1 MIRVFPSRMPGEAL
15 ETHQHGRV
23 TVDSW
28 LRSKVRGY
36 TGEGEQ
42 PIEVDV
48 DGDAVPPGAWAATW
62 IDAETDVRIYPV
74 PHYEGIGAVV
84 YWVVVAVVAAYAIYM
99 ASNLPSGS
107 RFGQGDSLSLD
118 TARANSARLGSPIRE
133 VMGRCRVWA
142 DYLVQPVSRFVGG
155 NTYRTHMFVCVGKGR
170 HIIPVGSARLGN
182 TPISSFGSDVE
193 MTIYPPGTDVGG
205 DVRSENWVNSTEV
218 GATAS
223 GTAGLDLSD
232 TADVATG
239 INADSVTVSG
249 NVITLNNATVT
260 DADGKERPAT
270 SVPAS
275 WTVGAVLT
283 LKVAATF
290 TATTSGLY
298 SIIAGSAVDELAPYV
313 GMPVLLTYNSADY
326 ALFVASYVP
335 GSPAVPGEGGSPAR
349 VTGSAAATSFD
360 FSGAPVTFGITWR
373 GTTYSIA
380 LVADYIT
387 IGVLLTAI
395 NDQLVDSGLV
405 ATHSGGVVT
414 IAEASSPYV
423 GGSITY
429 SGLPAAVFGSS
440 PTATPG
446 EATTGGTPA
455 TFPRVTLAYDSAT
468 GTAFGGLPPGTVSLA
483 MSRGQSEYR
492 IASVSG
498 LTLTV
503 QRLTEGGVIDTGWPG
518 WTTRTVTDYRA
529 TGFQEGEEWLGP
541 FLVCPSGETTDAFE
555 YDFNFPGG
563 LIWYTDKGNK
573 RTFTVTVRVA
583 WRVFGSGDAWSVRTH
598 VYTATSEDA
607 LGFTER
613 IELVTPGQI
622 EVRVRRV
629 TERGGNSARDACFWQ
644 GLRARL
650 SQRPTRYDDLTTI
663 GLTVTTGTKLA
674 AQTDRRFNVEATR
687 LYDEGAARSI
697 SGAMIHVMRSLG
709 LPSDQIDLDTLQHLE
724 EAYWTP
730 RGEFFDLSA
739 EKSGTSALDML
750 QLAAQAG
757 MGYFLLIDSMCSAGR
772 EGVKAWRGGIS
783 PQRQL
788 EPLTTSFIAPGP
800 DDYDGV
806 DVTYIDEVTWAAET
820 VQCRLPGVTEPWKVE
835 TFELQGVGTRDRAY
849 RIGMRR
855 LMKHQGQRLTYK
867 TKTEMMGLVYQY
879 GDRVKLFDDI
889 PGSSTI
895 SAMIESARLEG
906 TQLLIEVGEY
916 LDWSLPAPRCLV
928 RFQDGTLSNVIVP
941 TRVDDH
947 RLTIAASALP
957 GEHAFNTWIMDDPT
971 IDPPELI
978 FCDSTRAGYDAVL
991 ADLTP
996 GEDGSVELTALQYDP
1011 AFYQYDD
1018 ATAP

>member
-1 MIRVFPSRMPGEAL
+1 MPGDAL
-15 ETHQHGRV
+15 ETHLHGRM
-23 TVDSW
+23 TVDGW
-28 LRSKVRGY
+28 LRANVRGY

-42 PIEVDV
+42 PIELEV
-48 DGDAVPPGAWAATW
+48 DGAPVAPEAWAATW
-62 IDAETDVRIYPV
+62 IDDGSDVRIYPV
-74 PHYEGIGAVV
+74 PHYEGIAAVI

-99 ASNLPSGS
+99 ANNLPGS
-107 RFGQGDSLSLD
+107 RNGQGDSLSLD
-118 TARANSARLGSPIRE
+118 TARANTARLGSPVRE
-133 VMGRCRVWA
+133 VLGRCRVWA
-142 DYLVQPVSRFVGG
+142 DYLVQPVSRFVGEKS
-155 NTYRTHMFVCVGKGR
+155 YRTHMFVCVGKGR

-182 TPISSFGSDVE
+182 TPISSFGSDVQ
-193 MTIYPPGTDVGG
+193 MTIYPPGADVSG

-232 TADVATG
+232 TADVSTG

-260 DADGKERPAT
+260 DANGNERPT
-270 SVPAS
+270 SSVPSS
-275 WTVGAVLT
+275 WVVGAVLT
-283 LKVAATF
+283 LKVAASF

-298 SIIAGSAVDELAPYV
+298 SIIAGSAVAELAPYV
-313 GMPVLLTYNSADY
+313 GMPVLLTYNGADY

-335 GSPAVPGEGGSPAR
+335 GSPAVPGVGGSAAR
-349 VTGSAAATSFD
+349 VTGSAAASNFD
-360 FSGAPVTFGITWR
+360 FSGSPVTFGISWR
-373 GTTYSIA
+373 GTTYSVA
-380 LVADYIT
+380 LVANYIT
-387 IGVLLTAI
+387 LGVLLTAI

-405 ATHSGGVVT
+405 ATQSGGVVT
-414 IAEASSPYV
+414 VAEAASPFA

-429 SGLPAAVFGSS
+429 SGLPASVFGSS
-440 PTATPG
+440 PTSTAGVATS
-446 EATTGGTPA
+446 GGTPA
-455 TFPRVTLAYDSAT
+455 TQPRVTLAYDGPA
-468 GTAFGGLPPGTVSLA
+468 GTAFGGLPPGVVSLA
-483 MSRGQSEYR
+483 MSRGQSDYR
-492 IASVSG
+492 IAAVSG
-498 LTLTV
+498 LTLAV
-503 QRLTEGGVIDTGWPG
+503 ERLTEAGVVDTSWPG
-518 WTTRTVTDYRA
+518 WTNRTATDYSA

-541 FLVCPSGETTDAFE
+541 FLVCPNGETTDAFE

-563 LIWYTDKGNK
+563 LIWYTSKGNK
-573 RTFTVTVRVA
+573 RTFTVSIRVGY
-583 WRVFGSGDAWSVRTH
+583 RVYGSGAPWTVRTH
-598 VYTATSEDA
+598 TYTGYSEDA
-607 LGFTER
+607 VGFTER
-613 IELVTPGQI
+613 ITLGVPGQV

-629 TERGGNSARDACFWQ
+629 TERGGNSARDACYWQ

-687 LYDEGAARSI
+687 LYDQGTARSI

-709 LPSDQIDLDTLQHLE
+709 LPADQIDTDTLQHLE
-724 EAYWTP
+724 DTYWTP
-730 RGEFFDLSA
+730 RGEFFDFSA

-750 QLAAQAG
+750 QMAAQAG

-772 EGVKAWRGGIS
+772 EGVKGWRGGIS

-788 EPLTTSFIAPGP
+788 EPLSTSFISPGP

-820 VQCRLPGVTEPWKVE
+820 VECRLPGVTEPWKVE
-835 TFELQGVGTRDRAY
+835 SYELQGVGTRDRAY

-889 PGSSTI
+889 PGSSTT
-895 SAMIESARLEG
+895 STMIESATLDG
-906 TQLLIEVGEY
+906 TRLLIEVGEY

-978 FCDSTRAGYDAVL
+978 FCDSSRAGYDAVL

>member
-15 ETHQHGRV
+15 ETHQHGRM
-23 TVDSW
+23 TVDNW
-28 LRSKVRGY
+28 LRANVRGY

-42 PIEVDV
+42 PIELEV
-48 DGDAVPPGAWAATW
+48 DGAPIAPEAWAATW
-62 IDAETDVRIYPV
+62 IDDGSDVRIYPV
-74 PHYEGIGAVV
+74 PHYEGIAAVI

-99 ASNLPSGS
+99 ANNLPGS
-107 RFGQGDSLSLD
+107 RNGQGDSLSLD
-118 TARANSARLGSPIRE
+118 TARANTARLGSPVRE
-133 VMGRCRVWA
+133 VLGRCRVWA
-142 DYLVQPVSRFVGG
+142 DYLVQPVSRFVGEKS
-155 NTYRTHMFVCVGKGR
+155 YRTHMFVCVGKGR

-182 TPISSFGSDVE
+182 TPISSFGSDVQ
-193 MTIYPPGTDVGG
+193 MTIYPPGADVSG

-232 TADVATG
+232 TADVSTG

-249 NVITLNNATVT
+249 NIIALNNATVT
-260 DADGKERPAT
+260 DANGNERPT
-270 SVPAS
+270 NSVPSS
-275 WTVGAVLT
+275 WVVGAVLT
-283 LKVAATF
+283 LKVAASF

-298 SIIAGSAVDELAPYV
+298 SIIAGSAVAELAPYV
-313 GMPVLLTYNSADY
+313 GMPVLLTYNGADY

-335 GSPAVPGEGGSPAR
+335 GSPAVPGVGGSAAR
-349 VTGSAAATSFD
+349 VTGSDAASNFD
-360 FSGAPVTFGITWR
+360 FSGSPVTFGISWR
-373 GTTYSIA
+373 GTTYSVA
-380 LVADYIT
+380 LVANYIT
-387 IGVLLTAI
+387 LGVLLTAI

-405 ATHSGGVVT
+405 ATQSGGVVT
-414 IAEASSPYV
+414 IAEAASPFA

-429 SGLPAAVFGSS
+429 SGLPASVFGGS
-440 PTATPG
+440 PTSTAG
-446 EATTGGTPA
+446 VATTGGTPA
-455 TFPRVTLAYDSAT
+455 TQPRVTLAYDGPT
-468 GTAFGGLPPGTVSLA
+468 GTAFGGLPPGVVSLA
-483 MSRGQSEYR
+483 MSRGQSDYR
-492 IASVSG
+492 IAAVAG
-498 LTLTV
+498 LTLAV
-503 QRLTEGGVIDTGWPG
+503 ERLTEAGVVDTSWPG
-518 WTTRTVTDYRA
+518 WTNRTATDYSA

-541 FLVCPSGETTDAFE
+541 FLVCPNGETTDAFE

-563 LIWYTDKGNK
+563 LIWYTSKGNK
-573 RTFTVTVRVA
+573 RTFTVSIRVGY
-583 WRVFGSGDAWSVRTH
+583 RVYGSGAPWTVRTH
-598 VYTATSEDA
+598 TYTGYSEDA
-607 LGFTER
+607 VGFTER
-613 IELVTPGQI
+613 ITLGAPGQV

-629 TERGGNSARDACFWQ
+629 TERGGNSARDACYWQ

-687 LYDEGAARSI
+687 LYDQGTARSI

-709 LPSDQIDLDTLQHLE
+709 LPADQIDTDTLQHLE
-724 EAYWTP
+724 NTYWTP
-730 RGEFFDLSA
+730 RGEFFDFSA
-739 EKSGTSALDML
+739 EKTGTSALDML
-750 QLAAQAG
+750 QMAAQAG

-772 EGVKAWRGGIS
+772 EGVKGWRGGIS

-788 EPLTTSFIAPGP
+788 EPLSTSFISPGP

-820 VQCRLPGVTEPWKVE
+820 VECRLPGVTEPWKVE
-835 TFELQGVGTRDRAY
+835 SYELQGVGTRDRAY

-889 PGSSTI
+889 PGSSTT
-895 SAMIESARLEG
+895 STMIESARLDG
-906 TQLLIEVGEY
+906 TRLLIEVGEY

-978 FCDSTRAGYDAVL
+978 FCDSSREGYDAVL
-991 ADLTP
+991 AELTP

-1018 ATAP
+1018 AIAP

>member
-1 MIRVFPSRMPGEAL
+1 MPGEAL
-15 ETHQHGRV
+15 ETHHHGRT
-23 TVDSW
+23 TVDGW
-28 LRSKVRGY
+28 LRSNVTGY

-42 PIEVDV
+42 PIELDV
-48 DGDAVPPGAWAATW
+48 DGLAVPVEAWAETW
-62 IDAETDVRIYPV
+62 IDATADVRIYPV
-74 PHYEGIGAVV
+74 PHYEGVAAVV
-84 YWVVVAVVAAYAIYM
+84 YWVVVAVFAAYAIYTM
-99 ASNLPSGS
+99 NNLPGS
-107 RFGQGDSLSLD
+107 RNTQAETISLD
-118 TARANSARLGSPIRE
+118 TARANTARLGSPVRE
-133 VMGRCRVWA
+133 VLGRCRVWA

-155 NTYRTHMFVCVGKGR
+155 KTYRTQMFVCVGKGR
-170 HIIPVGSARLGN
+170 HIIPLGSARLGN
-182 TPISSFGSDVE
+182 TPLSSFGSDVDI
-193 MTIYPPGTDVGG
+193 TIYPPGADVGG
-205 DVRSENWVNSTEV
+205 DARSENWVNSTEV

-249 NVITLNNATVT
+249 NVFTLNNATIT
-260 DADGKERPAT
+260 GADGKERPAT
-270 SVPAS
+270 SLPLS

-298 SIIAGSAVDELAPYV
+298 SIIAGSAVSELAPYV
-313 GMPVLLTYNSADY
+313 GMPVLLTYNGADY
-326 ALFVASYVP
+326 ALFVASYTA
-335 GSPAVPGEGGSPAR
+335 GEPAVPGVGGSPAR
-349 VTGSAAATSFD
+349 LVGSAAATNFD
-360 FSGAPVTFGITWR
+360 FSGTPATFGISWR
-373 GTTYSIA
+373 GTTYSVA
-380 LVADYIT
+380 LVANYIT
-387 IGVLLTAI
+387 LGVLLTAI

-405 ATHSGGVVT
+405 ATQSGGVVT
-414 IAEASSPYV
+414 IAEAESPYA
-423 GGSITY
+423 GGDITY
-429 SGLPAAVFGSS
+429 SGLPASVFGSS
-440 PTATPG
+440 PTTTTG
-446 EATTGGTPA
+446 VATTGGTPA
-455 TFPRVTLAYDSAT
+455 TQPRVTLAYDGPS
-468 GTAFGGLPPGTVSLA
+468 GTAFGGLPPGSISLA

-492 IASVSG
+492 IASKSG
-498 LTLTV
+498 FTLTV
-503 QRLTEGGVIDTGWPG
+503 QRLTEAGVVDTSWPG
-518 WTTRTVTDYRA
+518 WTSRTATDYRA

-583 WRVFGSGDAWSVRTH
+583 YRVFGSGDAWSVRTH
-598 VYTATSEDA
+598 TYTATSEDA

-613 IELVTPGQI
+613 ITLPTPGQI

-650 SQRPTRYDDLTTI
+650 PQRPTRYDDLTTI

-687 LYDEGAARSI
+687 LYDDGAARSI
-697 SGAMIHVMRSLG
+697 SGAMVHVMRSLG
-709 LPSDQIDLDTLQHLE
+709 LPFDQIDTETLQHLE
-724 EAYWTP
+724 DTYWTP
-730 RGEFFDLSA
+730 RGEFFDFSA
-739 EKSGTSALDML
+739 EKSGTSALDLL
-750 QLAAQAG
+750 QMAAQAG

-772 EGVKAWRGGIS
+772 EGIKAWRGGIS

-788 EPLTTSFIAPGP
+788 EPLSTSFISPGP

-820 VQCRLPGVTEPWKVE
+820 VECRLPGVTEPWKVE
-835 TFELQGVGTRDRAY
+835 TYELQGVGTRDRAY

-889 PGSSTI
+889 PGSSTT
-895 SAMIESARLEG
+895 STMIESARLDG

-916 LDWSLPAPRCLV
+916 LDWSLSAPRCLV

-941 TRVDDH
+941 TKVDDH

-957 GEHAFNTWIMDDPT
+957 GEHAFNTWIMADPT

-1018 ATAP
+1018 ANAP

>member
-15 ETHQHGRV
+15 ETHQHGRM

-28 LRSKVRGY
+28 LRSNVRGY

-42 PIEVDV
+42 PIELEV
-48 DGDAVPPGAWAATW
+48 DGSPVAPGAWATTW
-62 IDAETDVRIYPV
+62 IDHGSDVRIYPV
-74 PHYEGIGAVV
+74 PHYEGIAAVI

-99 ASNLPSGS
+99 ANNLPGS
-107 RFGQGDSLSLD
+107 RNGQGDSLSLD
-118 TARANSARLGSPIRE
+118 TARANTARLGSPVRE
-133 VMGRCRVWA
+133 VLGRCRVWA
-142 DYLVQPVSRFVGG
+142 DYLVQPVSRFVGEKS
-155 NTYRTHMFVCVGKGR
+155 YRTHMFVCVGKGR

-182 TPISSFGSDVE
+182 TPISSFGSDVQ
-193 MTIYPPGTDVGG
+193 MTIYPPGADVSG

-232 TADVATG
+232 TADVSTG

-260 DADGKERPAT
+260 DANGNERPT
-270 SVPAS
+270 SSVPSS
-275 WTVGAVLT
+275 WVVGAVLT
-283 LKVAATF
+283 LKVAASF
-290 TATTSGLY
+290 NATTSGLY
-298 SIIAGSAVDELAPYV
+298 SIIAGSAVAELAPYV
-313 GMPVLLTYNSADY
+313 GMPVLLTYNEADY

-335 GSPAVPGEGGSPAR
+335 GSPAVPGVGGSAAR
-349 VTGSAAATSFD
+349 VTGSAAASNFD
-360 FSGAPVTFGITWR
+360 FSGSPVTFGISWR
-373 GTTYSIA
+373 GTTYSVA
-380 LVADYIT
+380 LVANYIT
-387 IGVLLTAI
+387 LGVLLTAI

-405 ATHSGGVVT
+405 ATQSGGVVT
-414 IAEASSPYV
+414 IAEAASPFA

-429 SGLPAAVFGSS
+429 SGLPASVFGSS
-440 PTATPG
+440 PTSTAG
-446 EATTGGTPA
+446 VATTGGTPA
-455 TFPRVTLAYDSAT
+455 TQPRVTLAYDGPT
-468 GTAFGGLPPGTVSLA
+468 GTAFGGLPPGVVSLA
-483 MSRGQSEYR
+483 MSRGQSDYR
-492 IASVSG
+492 IVAVSG
-498 LTLTV
+498 LTLAV
-503 QRLTEGGVIDTGWPG
+503 ERLTEAGVVDTSWPG
-518 WTTRTVTDYRA
+518 WTNRTATDYSA

-541 FLVCPSGETTDAFE
+541 FLVCPNGETTDAFE
-555 YDFNFPGG
+555 YDFNFPSG
-563 LIWYTDKGNK
+563 LIWYTSKGNK
-573 RTFTVTVRVA
+573 RTFTVSIRVGY
-583 WRVFGSGDAWSVRTH
+583 RVYGSGAPWTVRTH
-598 VYTATSEDA
+598 TYTGYSEDA
-607 LGFTER
+607 VGFTER
-613 IELVTPGQI
+613 ITLGTPGQV

-629 TERGGNSARDACFWQ
+629 TERGGNSARDACYWQ

-687 LYDEGAARSI
+687 LYDQGTARSI

-709 LPSDQIDLDTLQHLE
+709 LPADQIDTDTLQHLE
-724 EAYWTP
+724 DTYWTP
-730 RGEFFDLSA
+730 RGEFFDFSA

-750 QLAAQAG
+750 QMAAQAG

-772 EGVKAWRGGIS
+772 EGVKGWRGGIS

-788 EPLTTSFIAPGP
+788 EPLSTWFISPGP

-806 DVTYIDEVTWAAET
+806 DVTYIDEVSWAAET
-820 VQCRLPGVTEPWKVE
+820 VECRLPGVTEPWKVE
-835 TFELQGVGTRDRAY
+835 SYELQGVGTRDRAY

-889 PGSSTI
+889 PGSSTT
-895 SAMIESARLEG
+895 STMIESARLDG
-906 TQLLIEVGEY
+906 TRLLIEVGEY

-928 RFQDGTLSNVIVP
+928 RFQDGTLSGVMVP

-1018 ATAP
+1018 ANAP

>member
-1 MIRVFPSRMPGEAL
+1 MIRVFPSRMPGDAL
-15 ETHQHGRV
+15 ETHLHGRM
-23 TVDSW
+23 TVDGW
-28 LRSKVRGY
+28 LRANVRGY

-42 PIEVDV
+42 PIELEV
-48 DGDAVPPGAWAATW
+48 DGAPVAPEAWAATW
-62 IDAETDVRIYPV
+62 IDDGSDVRIYPV
-74 PHYEGIGAVV
+74 PHYEGIAAVI

-99 ASNLPSGS
+99 ANNLPGS
-107 RFGQGDSLSLD
+107 RNGQGDSLSLD
-118 TARANSARLGSPIRE
+118 TARANTARLGSPVRE
-133 VMGRCRVWA
+133 VLGRCRVWA
-142 DYLVQPVSRFVGG
+142 DYLVQPVSRFVGEKS
-155 NTYRTHMFVCVGKGR
+155 YRTHMFVCVGKGR

-182 TPISSFGSDVE
+182 TPISSFGSDVQ
-193 MTIYPPGTDVGG
+193 MTIYPPGADVSG

-232 TADVATG
+232 TADVSTG

-260 DADGKERPAT
+260 DANGNERPT
-270 SVPAS
+270 SSVPSS
-275 WTVGAVLT
+275 WVVGAVLT
-283 LKVAATF
+283 LKVAASF

-298 SIIAGSAVDELAPYV
+298 SIIAGSAVAELAPYV
-313 GMPVLLTYNSADY
+313 GMPVLLTYNGADY

-335 GSPAVPGEGGSPAR
+335 GSPAVPGVGGSAAR
-349 VTGSAAATSFD
+349 VTGSAAASNFD
-360 FSGAPVTFGITWR
+360 FSGSPVTFGISWR
-373 GTTYSIA
+373 GTTYSVA
-380 LVADYIT
+380 LVANYIT
-387 IGVLLTAI
+387 LGVLLTAI

-405 ATHSGGVVT
+405 ATQSGGVVT
-414 IAEASSPYV
+414 VAEAASPFA

-429 SGLPAAVFGSS
+429 SGLPASVFGSS
-440 PTATPG
+440 PTSTAGVATS
-446 EATTGGTPA
+446 GGTPA
-455 TFPRVTLAYDSAT
+455 TQPRVTLAYDGPA
-468 GTAFGGLPPGTVSLA
+468 GTAFGGLPPGVVSLA
-483 MSRGQSEYR
+483 MSRGQSDYR
-492 IASVSG
+492 IAAVSG
-498 LTLTV
+498 LTLAV
-503 QRLTEGGVIDTGWPG
+503 ERLTEAGVVDTSWPG
-518 WTTRTVTDYRA
+518 WTNRTATDYSA

-541 FLVCPSGETTDAFE
+541 FLVCPNGETTDAFE

-563 LIWYTDKGNK
+563 LIWYTSKGNK
-573 RTFTVTVRVA
+573 RTFTVSIRVGY
-583 WRVFGSGDAWSVRTH
+583 RVYGSGAPWTVRTH
-598 VYTATSEDA
+598 TYTGYSEDA
-607 LGFTER
+607 VGFTER
-613 IELVTPGQI
+613 ITLGVPGQV

-629 TERGGNSARDACFWQ
+629 TERGGNSARDACYWQ

-687 LYDEGAARSI
+687 LYDQGTARSI

-709 LPSDQIDLDTLQHLE
+709 LPADQIDTDTLQHLE
-724 EAYWTP
+724 DTYWTP
-730 RGEFFDLSA
+730 RGEFFDFSA

-750 QLAAQAG
+750 QMAAQAG

-772 EGVKAWRGGIS
+772 EGVKGWRGGIS

-788 EPLTTSFIAPGP
+788 EPLSTSFISPGP

-820 VQCRLPGVTEPWKVE
+820 VECRLPGVTEPWKVE
-835 TFELQGVGTRDRAY
+835 SYELQGVGTRDRAY

-889 PGSSTI
+889 PGSSTT
-895 SAMIESARLEG
+895 STMIESATLDG
-906 TQLLIEVGEY
+906 TRLLIEVGEY

-978 FCDSTRAGYDAVL
+978 FCDSSRAGYDAVL

>member
-15 ETHQHGRV
+15 ETHQHGRM

-28 LRSKVRGY
+28 LRANVRGY

-42 PIEVDV
+42 PIELEV
-48 DGDAVPPGAWAATW
+48 DGAPVAPGAWPTTW
-62 IDAETDVRIYPV
+62 IDDGSDVRIYPV
-74 PHYEGIGAVV
+74 PHYEGIAAVI

-99 ASNLPSGS
+99 ANNLPGS
-107 RFGQGDSLSLD
+107 RNGQGDSLSLD
-118 TARANSARLGSPIRE
+118 TARANTARLGSPVRE
-133 VMGRCRVWA
+133 VLGRCRVWA
-142 DYLVQPVSRFVGG
+142 DYLVQPVSRFVGEKS
-155 NTYRTHMFVCVGKGR
+155 YRTHMFVCVGKGR

-182 TPISSFGSDVE
+182 TPISSFGSDVQ
-193 MTIYPPGTDVGG
+193 MTIYPPGADVSG

-232 TADVATG
+232 TADVSTG

-260 DADGKERPAT
+260 DANGNERPT
-270 SVPAS
+270 SSVPSS
-275 WTVGAVLT
+275 WVVGAVLT
-283 LKVAATF
+283 LKVAASF
-290 TATTSGLY
+290 NATTSGLY
-298 SIIAGSAVDELAPYV
+298 SIIAGSAVAELAPYV
-313 GMPVLLTYNSADY
+313 GMPVLLTYNGADY

-335 GSPAVPGEGGSPAR
+335 GSPAVPGVGGSAAR
-349 VTGSAAATSFD
+349 VTGSAAASNFD
-360 FSGAPVTFGITWR
+360 FSGSPVTFGISWR
-373 GTTYSIA
+373 GTTYSVA
-380 LVADYIT
+380 LVANYIT
-387 IGVLLTAI
+387 LGVLLTAI

-405 ATHSGGVVT
+405 ATQSGGVVT
-414 IAEASSPYV
+414 IAEAASPFA

-429 SGLPAAVFGSS
+429 SGLPASVFGSS
-440 PTATPG
+440 PTSTAG
-446 EATTGGTPA
+446 VATTGGTPA
-455 TFPRVTLAYDSAT
+455 TQPRITLAYDGPT
-468 GTAFGGLPPGTVSLA
+468 GTAFGGLPPGAVSLA
-483 MSRGQSEYR
+483 MSRGQSDYR
-492 IASVSG
+492 IAAVSG
-498 LTLTV
+498 LTLAV
-503 QRLTEGGVIDTGWPG
+503 ERLTEAGVVDTSWPG
-518 WTTRTVTDYRA
+518 WTNRTATDYSA

-541 FLVCPSGETTDAFE
+541 FLVCPNGETTDAFE
-555 YDFNFPGG
+555 YDFNFPSG
-563 LIWYTDKGNK
+563 LIWYTSKGNK
-573 RTFTVTVRVA
+573 RTFTVSIRVGY
-583 WRVFGSGDAWSVRTH
+583 RVYGSGAPWTVRTH
-598 VYTATSEDA
+598 TYTGYSEDA
-607 LGFTER
+607 VGFTER
-613 IELVTPGQI
+613 ITLGAPGQV

-629 TERGGNSARDACFWQ
+629 TERGGNSARDACYWQ

-687 LYDEGAARSI
+687 LYDQGTARSI

-709 LPSDQIDLDTLQHLE
+709 LPADQIDTDTLQHLE
-724 EAYWTP
+724 DTYWTP
-730 RGEFFDLSA
+730 RGEFFDFSA

-750 QLAAQAG
+750 QMAAQAG

-772 EGVKAWRGGIS
+772 EGVKGWRGGIS

-788 EPLTTSFIAPGP
+788 EPLSTSFISPGP

-806 DVTYIDEVTWAAET
+806 DVTYVDEVTWAAET
-820 VQCRLPGVTEPWKVE
+820 VECRLPGVTEPWKVE
-835 TFELQGVGTRDRAY
+835 TYELQGVGTRDRAY

-889 PGSSTI
+889 PGSSTT
-895 SAMIESARLEG
+895 STMIESARLDG
-906 TQLLIEVGEY
+906 TRLLIEVGEY

-928 RFQDGTLSNVIVP
+928 RFQDGTLSGVMVP

-991 ADLTP
+991 AELTP

-1018 ATAP
+1018 ANAP

>member
-15 ETHQHGRV
+15 ETHQHGRT
-23 TVDSW
+23 TVDGW
-28 LRSKVRGY
+28 LQANVRGY
-36 TGEGEQ
+36 TGGGEQ
-42 PIEVDV
+42 PIELEV
-48 DGDAVPPGAWAATW
+48 DGVQVAPGAWPNTW
-62 IDAETDVRIYPV
+62 LDSSSDVRIYPV
-74 PHYEGIGAVV
+74 PHFEGVAAVI
-84 YWVVVAVVAAYAIYM
+84 YWVAVAVFAAYAIYM
-99 ASNLPSGS
+99 ANNLPGS
-107 RFGQGDSLSLD
+107 RNGQGDSLSLD
-118 TARANSARLGSPIRE
+118 TARANTARLGSPVRE
-133 VMGRCRVWA
+133 VLGRCRVWA
-142 DYLVQPVSRFVGG
+142 DYLVQPVSRFVGEKS
-155 NTYRTHMFVCVGKGR
+155 YRTHMFVCVGKGR

-182 TPISSFGSDVE
+182 TPISSFGSDVQ
-193 MTIYPPGTDVGG
+193 MTIYPPGADVSG

-232 TADVATG
+232 TADVSTG

-260 DADGKERPAT
+260 DANGNERPT
-270 SVPAS
+270 SSVPGS
-275 WTVGAVLT
+275 WVVGAVLT
-283 LKVAATF
+283 LKVAASF

-298 SIIAGSAVDELAPYV
+298 SIIAGSAVAELAPYV
-313 GMPVLLTYNSADY
+313 GMPVLLTYNGADY

-335 GSPAVPGEGGSPAR
+335 GSPAVPGVGGSAAR
-349 VTGSAAATSFD
+349 VTGSAAASNFD
-360 FSGAPVTFGITWR
+360 FSGSPVTFGISWR
-373 GTTYSIA
+373 GTTYSVA
-380 LVADYIT
+380 LVANYIT
-387 IGVLLTAI
+387 LGVLLTAI

-405 ATHSGGVVT
+405 ATQSGGVVT
-414 IAEASSPYV
+414 IAEAASPFA

-429 SGLPAAVFGSS
+429 SGLPASVFGSS
-440 PTATPG
+440 PTSTAG
-446 EATTGGTPA
+446 VATTGGTPA
-455 TFPRVTLAYDSAT
+455 TQPRVTLAYDGPT
-468 GTAFGGLPPGTVSLA
+468 GTAFGGLPPGVVSLA
-483 MSRGQSEYR
+483 MSRGQSDYR
-492 IASVSG
+492 IVAVSG
-498 LTLTV
+498 LTLAV
-503 QRLTEGGVIDTGWPG
+503 ERLTEAGVVDTSWPG
-518 WTTRTVTDYRA
+518 WTNRTATDYSA

-541 FLVCPSGETTDAFE
+541 FLVCPNGETTDAFE
-555 YDFNFPGG
+555 YDFNFPSG
-563 LIWYTDKGNK
+563 LIWYTSKGNK
-573 RTFTVTVRVA
+573 RTFTVSIRVGY
-583 WRVFGSGDAWSVRTH
+583 RVYGSGAPWTVRTH
-598 VYTATSEDA
+598 TYTGYSEDA
-607 LGFTER
+607 VGFTER
-613 IELVTPGQI
+613 ITLGAPGQV

-629 TERGGNSARDACFWQ
+629 TERGGNSARDACYWQ

-687 LYDEGAARSI
+687 LYDQGTARSI

-709 LPSDQIDLDTLQHLE
+709 LPADQIDTDTLQHLE
-724 EAYWTP
+724 DTYWTP
-730 RGEFFDLSA
+730 RGEFFDFSA
-739 EKSGTSALDML
+739 EKTGTSALDML
-750 QLAAQAG
+750 QMAAQAG

-788 EPLTTSFIAPGP
+788 EPLTTAFIAPGP

-806 DVTYIDEVTWAAET
+806 DVTYIDEVTWATET
-820 VQCRLPGVTEPWKVE
+820 VECRLPGVPEPRKVE
-835 TFELQGVGTRDRAY
+835 TQELQGVGTRNRAY

-889 PGSSTI
+889 PGSSTT
-895 SAMIESARLEG
+895 STMIESARLDG
-906 TQLLIEVGEY
+906 TRLLIEVGEY

-978 FCDSTRAGYDAVL
+978 FCDSSRAGYDAVL
-991 ADLTP
+991 AELTP

>member
-15 ETHQHGRV
+15 ETHQHGRM

-28 LRSKVRGY
+28 LRANVRGY
-36 TGEGEQ
+36 TGDGEQ
-42 PIEVDV
+42 PIELEV
-48 DGDAVPPGAWAATW
+48 DGVQVTPESWASTW
-62 IDAETDVRIYPV
+62 IDDGSDVRIYPV
-74 PHYEGIGAVV
+74 PHYEGIAAVI

-99 ASNLPSGS
+99 ANNLPGS
-107 RFGQGDSLSLD
+107 RNGQGDSLSLD
-118 TARANSARLGSPIRE
+118 TARANTARLGSPVRE
-133 VMGRCRVWA
+133 VLGRCRVWA
-142 DYLVQPVSRFVGG
+142 DYLVQPVSRFVGEKS
-155 NTYRTHMFVCVGKGR
+155 YRTHMFVCVGKGR

-182 TPISSFGSDVE
+182 TPISSFGSDVQ
-193 MTIYPPGTDVGG
+193 MTIYPPGADVSG

-232 TADVATG
+232 TADVSTG

-260 DADGKERPAT
+260 DANGNERPT
-270 SVPAS
+270 SSVPSS
-275 WTVGAVLT
+275 WVVGAVLT
-283 LKVAATF
+283 LKVAASF

-298 SIIAGSAVDELAPYV
+298 SIIAGSAVAELAPYV
-313 GMPVLLTYNSADY
+313 GMPVLLTYNGADY

-335 GSPAVPGEGGSPAR
+335 GSPAVPGVGGSAAR
-349 VTGSAAATSFD
+349 VTGSAAASNFD
-360 FSGAPVTFGITWR
+360 FSGSPVTFGISWR
-373 GTTYSIA
+373 GTTYSVA
-380 LVADYIT
+380 LVANYIT
-387 IGVLLTAI
+387 LGVLLTAI

-405 ATHSGGVVT
+405 ATQSGGVVT
-414 IAEASSPYV
+414 IAEAASPFA

-429 SGLPAAVFGSS
+429 SGLPASVFGSS
-440 PTATPG
+440 PTSTSG
-446 EATTGGTPA
+446 VATTGGTPA
-455 TFPRVTLAYDSAT
+455 TQPRITLAYDGPT
-468 GTAFGGLPPGTVSLA
+468 GTAFGGLPPGVVSLA
-483 MSRGQSEYR
+483 MSRGQSDYR
-492 IASVSG
+492 IAAVSG
-498 LTLTV
+498 LTLALE
-503 QRLTEGGVIDTGWPG
+503 RLTEAGVVDTSWPG
-518 WTTRTVTDYRA
+518 WTSRTATDYSA

-541 FLVCPSGETTDAFE
+541 FLVCPNGETTDAFE
-555 YDFNFPGG
+555 YDFNFPSG
-563 LIWYTDKGNK
+563 LIWYTSKGNK
-573 RTFTVTVRVA
+573 RTFTVSIRVGYRVYGSGAPWTVR
-583 WRVFGSGDAWSVRTH
+583 SHT
-598 VYTATSEDA
+598 YTGYSEDA
-607 LGFTER
+607 VGFTER
-613 IELVTPGQI
+613 ITLGTPGQV
-622 EVRVRRV
+622 EVRIRRV
-629 TERGGNSARDACFWQ
+629 TERGGNSARDACYWQ

-687 LYDEGAARSI
+687 LYDQGTARSI

-709 LPSDQIDLDTLQHLE
+709 LPADQIDTDTLQHLE
-724 EAYWTP
+724 DTYWTP
-730 RGEFFDLSA
+730 RGEFFDFSA

-750 QLAAQAG
+750 QMAAQAG

-772 EGVKAWRGGIS
+772 EGVKGWRGGIS

-788 EPLTTSFIAPGP
+788 EPLSTSFISPGP

-806 DVTYIDEVTWAAET
+806 DVTYIDEVSWAAET
-820 VQCRLPGVTEPWKVE
+820 VECRLPGVTEPWKVE
-835 TFELQGVGTRDRAY
+835 SYELQGVGTRDRAY

-855 LMKHQGQRLTYK
+855 LMKHQCQRLTYK

-889 PGSSTI
+889 PGSSTT
-895 SAMIESARLEG
+895 STMIESARLDG
-906 TQLLIEVGEY
+906 TRLLIEVGEY

-928 RFQDGTLSNVIVP
+928 RFQDGTLSGVMVP

-991 ADLTP
+991 AELTP

>member
-15 ETHQHGRV
+15 ETHQHGRM
-23 TVDSW
+23 TVDGW
-28 LRSKVRGY
+28 LRANVRGY

-42 PIEVDV
+42 PIELEV
-48 DGDAVPPGAWAATW
+48 DGAPVAPEAWAATW
-62 IDAETDVRIYPV
+62 IDDGSDVRIYPV
-74 PHYEGIGAVV
+74 PHYEGIAAVI

-99 ASNLPSGS
+99 ANNLPGS
-107 RFGQGDSLSLD
+107 RNGQGDSLSLD
-118 TARANSARLGSPIRE
+118 TARANTARLGSPVRE
-133 VMGRCRVWA
+133 VLGRCRVWA
-142 DYLVQPVSRFVGG
+142 DYLVQPVSRFVGEKS
-155 NTYRTHMFVCVGKGR
+155 YRTHMFVCVGKGR

-182 TPISSFGSDVE
+182 TPISSFGSDVQ
-193 MTIYPPGTDVGG
+193 MTIYPPGADVSG

-232 TADVATG
+232 TADVSTG

-260 DADGKERPAT
+260 DANGNERPT
-270 SVPAS
+270 SSVPSS
-275 WTVGAVLT
+275 WVVGAVLT
-283 LKVAATF
+283 LKVAASF

-298 SIIAGSAVDELAPYV
+298 SIIAGSAVAELAPYV
-313 GMPVLLTYNSADY
+313 GMPVLLTYNGADY

-335 GSPAVPGEGGSPAR
+335 GSPAVPGVGGSAAR
-349 VTGSAAATSFD
+349 VTGSAAASNFD
-360 FSGAPVTFGITWR
+360 FSGSPVTFGISWR
-373 GTTYSIA
+373 GTTYSVA
-380 LVADYIT
+380 LVANYIT
-387 IGVLLTAI
+387 LGVLLTAI

-405 ATHSGGVVT
+405 ATQSGGVVT
-414 IAEASSPYV
+414 VAEAASPFA

-429 SGLPAAVFGSS
+429 SGLPASVFGSS
-440 PTATPG
+440 PTSTAGVATS
-446 EATTGGTPA
+446 GGTPA
-455 TFPRVTLAYDSAT
+455 TQPRVTLAYDGPA
-468 GTAFGGLPPGTVSLA
+468 GTAFGGLPPGVVSLA
-483 MSRGQSEYR
+483 MSRGQSDYR
-492 IASVSG
+492 IAAVAG
-498 LTLTV
+498 LTLAV
-503 QRLTEGGVIDTGWPG
+503 ERLTEAGVVDTSWPG
-518 WTTRTVTDYRA
+518 WTNRTATDYSA

-541 FLVCPSGETTDAFE
+541 FLVCPNGETTDAFE

-563 LIWYTDKGNK
+563 LIWYTSKGNK
-573 RTFTVTVRVA
+573 RTFTVSIRVGY
-583 WRVFGSGDAWSVRTH
+583 RVYGSGAPWTVRTH
-598 VYTATSEDA
+598 TYTGYSEDA
-607 LGFTER
+607 VGFTER
-613 IELVTPGQI
+613 ITLGVPGQV

-629 TERGGNSARDACFWQ
+629 TERGGNSARDACYWQ

-687 LYDEGAARSI
+687 LYDQGTARSI

-709 LPSDQIDLDTLQHLE
+709 LPADQIDMDTLQHLE
-724 EAYWTP
+724 DTYWTP
-730 RGEFFDLSA
+730 RGEFFDFSA

-750 QLAAQAG
+750 QMAAQAG

-772 EGVKAWRGGIS
+772 EGVKGWRGGIS

-788 EPLTTSFIAPGP
+788 EPLSTSFISPGP

-820 VQCRLPGVTEPWKVE
+820 VECRLPGVTEPWKVE
-835 TFELQGVGTRDRAY
+835 SYELQGVGTRDRAY

-889 PGSSTI
+889 PGSSTT
-895 SAMIESARLEG
+895 STMIESARLEG
-906 TQLLIEVGEY
+906 TRLLIEVGEY

-978 FCDSTRAGYDAVL
+978 FCDSSRAGYDAVL

>member
-15 ETHQHGRV
+15 EAHRHGKT
-23 TVDSW
+23 TVDGW
-28 LRSKVRGY
+28 LRSNVRGY
-36 TGEGEQ
+36 TGVGEQ
-42 PIEVDV
+42 PIELEV
-48 DGDAVPPGAWAATW
+48 DGVQVAPGAWASTW

-74 PHYEGIGAVV
+74 PHAEGALTIV
-84 YWVVVAVVAAYAIYM
+84 YWVVVAVFAAYAIYM
-99 ASNLPSGS
+99 ANNLPGS
-107 RFGQGDSLSLD
+107 RNGQGDSLSLD
-118 TARANSARLGSPIRE
+118 TARANTARLGSPVRE
-133 VMGRCRVWA
+133 VLGRCRVWA
-142 DYLVQPVSRFVGG
+142 DYLVQPVSRFVGEKS
-155 NTYRTHMFVCVGKGR
+155 YRTHMFVCVGKGR

-182 TPISSFGSDVE
+182 TPISSFGGDVQ

-232 TADVATG
+232 TADVSTG

-260 DADGKERPAT
+260 DANGNERPT
-270 SVPAS
+270 SSVPSS
-275 WTVGAVLT
+275 WVVGAVLT
-283 LKVAATF
+283 LKVAASF

-298 SIIAGSAVDELAPYV
+298 SIIAGSAVVELAPYV
-313 GMPVLLTYNSADY
+313 GMPVLLTYNGADY

-335 GSPAVPGEGGSPAR
+335 GSPAVPGVGGSAAR
-349 VTGSAAATSFD
+349 VTGSAAASNFD
-360 FSGAPVTFGITWR
+360 FSGSPVTFGISWR
-373 GTTYSIA
+373 GTTYSVA
-380 LVADYIT
+380 LVANYIT

-405 ATHSGGVVT
+405 ATQSGGVVT
-414 IAEASSPYV
+414 IAEAASPFA

-429 SGLPAAVFGSS
+429 SGLPASVFGSS
-440 PTATPG
+440 PTSTAG
-446 EATTGGTPA
+446 VATTGGTPA
-455 TFPRVTLAYDSAT
+455 TQPRITLAYDGPT
-468 GTAFGGLPPGTVSLA
+468 GTAFGGLPPGVVSLA
-483 MSRGQSEYR
+483 MSRGQSDYR
-492 IASVSG
+492 IAAVSG
-498 LTLTV
+498 LTLAV
-503 QRLTEGGVIDTGWPG
+503 ERLTEAGVVDTSWPG
-518 WTTRTVTDYRA
+518 WTNRTATDYSA

-541 FLVCPSGETTDAFE
+541 FLVCPNGETTDAFE
-555 YDFNFPGG
+555 YDFNFPSG
-563 LIWYTDKGNK
+563 LIWYTSKGNK
-573 RTFTVTVRVA
+573 RTFTVSIRVGY
-583 WRVFGSGDAWSVRTH
+583 RVYGSGAPWTVRTH
-598 VYTATSEDA
+598 TYTGYSEDA
-607 LGFTER
+607 VGFTER
-613 IELVTPGQI
+613 ITLGAPGQV

-629 TERGGNSARDACFWQ
+629 TERGGNSARDACYWQ

-650 SQRPTRYDDLTTI
+650 SQRPTRYEDLTTI

-687 LYDEGAARSI
+687 LYDQGTARSI

-709 LPSDQIDLDTLQHLE
+709 LPADQIDTDTLQHLE
-724 EAYWTP
+724 DTYWTP
-730 RGEFFDLSA
+730 RGEFFDFSA

-750 QLAAQAG
+750 QMAAQAG

-772 EGVKAWRGGIS
+772 EGVKGWRGGIS

-788 EPLTTSFIAPGP
+788 EPLSTSFISPGP

-806 DVTYIDEVTWAAET
+806 DVTYVDEVTWAAET
-820 VQCRLPGVTEPWKVE
+820 VECRLPGVTEPWKVE
-835 TFELQGVGTRDRAY
+835 TYELQGVGTRDRAY

-889 PGSSTI
+889 PGSSTT
-895 SAMIESARLEG
+895 STMIESARLDG
-906 TQLLIEVGEY
+906 TRLLIEVGEY

-928 RFQDGTLSNVIVP
+928 RFQDGTLSGVMVP

-991 ADLTP
+991 AELTP

-1018 ATAP
+1018 AIAP

>member
-1 MIRVFPSRMPGEAL
+1 MPGEAL
-15 ETHQHGRV
+15 ETHQHGRM

-28 LRSKVRGY
+28 LRANVRGY
-36 TGEGEQ
+36 TGDGEQ
-42 PIEVDV
+42 PIELEV
-48 DGDAVPPGAWAATW
+48 DGVQVTPESWASTW
-62 IDAETDVRIYPV
+62 IDDGSDVRIYPV
-74 PHYEGIGAVV
+74 PHYEGIAAVI

-99 ASNLPSGS
+99 ANNLPGS
-107 RFGQGDSLSLD
+107 RNGQGDSLSLD
-118 TARANSARLGSPIRE
+118 TARANTARLGSPVRE
-133 VMGRCRVWA
+133 VLGRCRVWA
-142 DYLVQPVSRFVGG
+142 DYLVQPVSRFVGEKS
-155 NTYRTHMFVCVGKGR
+155 YRTHMFVCVGKGR

-182 TPISSFGSDVE
+182 TPISSFGSDVQ
-193 MTIYPPGTDVGG
+193 MTIYPPGADVSG

-232 TADVATG
+232 TADVSTG

-260 DADGKERPAT
+260 DANGNERPT
-270 SVPAS
+270 SSVPSS
-275 WTVGAVLT
+275 WVVGAVLT
-283 LKVAATF
+283 LKVAASF

-298 SIIAGSAVDELAPYV
+298 SIIAGSAVAELAPYV
-313 GMPVLLTYNSADY
+313 GMPVLLTYNGADY

-335 GSPAVPGEGGSPAR
+335 GSPAVPGVGGSAAR
-349 VTGSAAATSFD
+349 VTGSAAASNFD
-360 FSGAPVTFGITWR
+360 FSGSPVTFGISWR
-373 GTTYSIA
+373 GTTYSVA
-380 LVADYIT
+380 LVANYIT
-387 IGVLLTAI
+387 LGVLLTAI

-405 ATHSGGVVT
+405 ATQSGGVVT
-414 IAEASSPYV
+414 IAEAASPFA

-429 SGLPAAVFGSS
+429 SGLPASVFGSS
-440 PTATPG
+440 PTSTAG
-446 EATTGGTPA
+446 VATTGGTPA
-455 TFPRVTLAYDSAT
+455 TQPRITLAYDGPT
-468 GTAFGGLPPGTVSLA
+468 GTAFGGLPPGVVSLA
-483 MSRGQSEYR
+483 MSRGQSDYR
-492 IASVSG
+492 IAAVSG
-498 LTLTV
+498 LTLAV
-503 QRLTEGGVIDTGWPG
+503 ERLTEAGVVDTSWPG
-518 WTTRTVTDYRA
+518 WTSRTATDYSA

-541 FLVCPSGETTDAFE
+541 FLVCPNGETTDAFE
-555 YDFNFPGG
+555 YDFNFPSG
-563 LIWYTDKGNK
+563 LIWYTSKGNK
-573 RTFTVTVRVA
+573 RTFTVSIRVGYRVYGSGAPWTVR
-583 WRVFGSGDAWSVRTH
+583 SHT
-598 VYTATSEDA
+598 YTGYSEDA
-607 LGFTER
+607 VGFTER
-613 IELVTPGQI
+613 ITLGTPGQV
-622 EVRVRRV
+622 EVRIRRV
-629 TERGGNSARDACFWQ
+629 TERGGNSARDACYWQ

-674 AQTDRRFNVEATR
+674 AQTDHRFNVEATR
-687 LYDEGAARSI
+687 LYDQGTARSI

-709 LPSDQIDLDTLQHLE
+709 LPADQIDTDTLQHLE
-724 EAYWTP
+724 DTYWTP
-730 RGEFFDLSA
+730 RGEFFDFSA

-750 QLAAQAG
+750 QMAAQAG

-772 EGVKAWRGGIS
+772 EGVKGWRGGIS

-788 EPLTTSFIAPGP
+788 EPLSTSFISPGP

-806 DVTYIDEVTWAAET
+806 DVTYIDEVSWAAET
-820 VQCRLPGVTEPWKVE
+820 VECRLPGVTEPWKVE
-835 TFELQGVGTRDRAY
+835 SYELQGVGTRDRAY

-889 PGSSTI
+889 PGSSTT
-895 SAMIESARLEG
+895 STMIESARLDG
-906 TQLLIEVGEY
+906 TRLLIEVGEY

-928 RFQDGTLSNVIVP
+928 RFQDGTLSGVMVP

-991 ADLTP
+991 AELTP

>member
-15 ETHQHGRV
+15 ETHQHGRT
-23 TVDSW
+23 TVDGW
-28 LRSKVRGY
+28 LRSNVGGY

-48 DGDAVPPGAWAATW
+48 DGVAVPVEAWAETW
-62 IDAETDVRIYPV
+62 IDATADVRIYPV
-74 PHYEGIGAVV
+74 PHYEGIAAVV
-84 YWVVVAVVAAYAIYM
+84 YWVVVAVFAAYAIYTM
-99 ASNLPSGS
+99 NNLPGS
-107 RFGQGDSLSLD
+107 RNTQAETISLD
-118 TARANSARLGSPIRE
+118 TARANTARLGSPVRE
-133 VMGRCRVWA
+133 VLGRCRVWA

-155 NTYRTHMFVCVGKGR
+155 KTYRTQMFVCVGKGR
-170 HIIPVGSARLGN
+170 HIIPLGSARLGN
-182 TPISSFGSDVE
+182 TPLSSFGSDVDI
-193 MTIYPPGTDVGG
+193 TIYPPGADVGG
-205 DVRSENWVNSTEV
+205 DARSENWVNSTEV

-249 NVITLNNATVT
+249 NVLTLNNATIT
-260 DADGKERPAT
+260 GADGKERPAT
-270 SVPAS
+270 SLPLS

-298 SIIAGSAVDELAPYV
+298 SIIAGSAVAELAPYV
-313 GMPVLLTYNSADY
+313 GMPVLLTYNGADY
-326 ALFVASYVP
+326 ALFVASYNA
-335 GSPAVPGEGGSPAR
+335 GSPAVPGVGGSPAR
-349 VTGSAAATSFD
+349 LVGSAEASNFD
-360 FSGAPVTFGITWR
+360 FSGTPATFGISWR
-373 GTTYSIA
+373 GTTYSVA
-380 LVADYIT
+380 LVANYIT
-387 IGVLLTAI
+387 LGVMLTAI

-405 ATHSGGVVT
+405 ATQSGGVVA
-414 IAEASSPYV
+414 IAEAESPYA
-423 GGSITY
+423 GGNITY
-429 SGLPAAVFGSS
+429 SGLPASVFGSS
-440 PTATPG
+440 PTTTTG
-446 EATTGGTPA
+446 VATTGGTPA
-455 TFPRVTLAYDSAT
+455 TQPRVTLAYDGPT
-468 GTAFGGLPPGTVSLA
+468 GTAFGGLPPGSISLA

-492 IASVSG
+492 IVAISG
-498 LTLTV
+498 FTLRV
-503 QRLTEGGVIDTGWPG
+503 QRLTEGGVVDTGWPG
-518 WTTRTVTDYRA
+518 WTERTATDYRA

-573 RTFTVTVRVA
+573 RTFTVTVRVGY
-583 WRVFGSGDAWSVRTH
+583 RVFGSGDAWSVRTH
-598 VYTATSEDA
+598 TYTATSEDA

-613 IELVTPGQI
+613 ITLATPGQL

-650 SQRPTRYDDLTTI
+650 PQRPTRYDDLTTI

-687 LYDEGAARSI
+687 IYDDGAARSI
-697 SGAMIHVMRSLG
+697 SGAMVHVMRSLG
-709 LPSDQIDLDTLQHLE
+709 LPFDQIDTEALQHLE
-724 EAYWTP
+724 DTYWTP
-730 RGEFFDLSA
+730 RGEFFDFSA
-739 EKSGTSALDML
+739 EKSGTSALDLL
-750 QLAAQAG
+750 QMAAQAG

-772 EGVKAWRGGIS
+772 EGVKTWRGGIS

-788 EPLTTSFIAPGP
+788 EPLSTSFISPGP

-806 DVTYIDEVTWAAET
+806 DVTFIDEVTWAAET
-820 VQCRLPGVTEPWKVE
+820 VECRLPGVTEPWKVE
-835 TFELQGVGTRDRAY
+835 TYELQGVGTRDRAY

-889 PGSSTI
+889 PGSSTTSI
-895 SAMIESARLEG
+895 MIESARLDG
-906 TQLLIEVGEY
+906 TRLLIEVGEY

-941 TRVDDH
+941 TKVDDH

-1018 ATAP
+1018 ANAP

>member
-15 ETHQHGRV
+15 ETHQHGRT
-23 TVDSW
+23 TVDGW
-28 LRSKVRGY
+28 LRSNVNGY

-48 DGDAVPPGAWAATW
+48 DGEALPVEAWAERW
-62 IDAETDVRIYPV
+62 IDATADVRIYPV
-74 PHYEGIGAVV
+74 PHFEGVAAVV
-84 YWVVVAVVAAYAIYM
+84 YWVVVAVFAAYAIYTM
-99 ASNLPSGS
+99 NNLPGS
-107 RFGQGDSLSLD
+107 RNTQAETISLD
-118 TARANSARLGSPIRE
+118 TARANTARLGSPVRE
-133 VMGRCRVWA
+133 VLGRCRVWA

-155 NTYRTHMFVCVGKGR
+155 KTYRTQMFVCVGKGR
-170 HIIPVGSARLGN
+170 HIIPLGSARLGN
-182 TPISSFGSDVE
+182 TPLSSFGSDVDI
-193 MTIYPPGTDVGG
+193 TVYPPGADVGG
-205 DVRSENWVNSTEV
+205 DARSENWVNSTEV

-249 NVITLNNATVT
+249 NVFTLNNATIT
-260 DADGKERPAT
+260 GADGKERPAT
-270 SVPAS
+270 SLPLS

-298 SIIAGSAVDELAPYV
+298 SIIAGSAVSELAPYI
-313 GMPVLLTYNSADY
+313 GMPVLLTYNGADY
-326 ALFVASYVP
+326 ALFVASYTA
-335 GSPAVPGEGGSPAR
+335 GEPAVPGVGGSPAR
-349 VTGSAAATSFD
+349 LVGSAAATNFD
-360 FSGAPVTFGITWR
+360 FSGTPATFGISWR
-373 GTTYSIA
+373 GTTYSVA
-380 LVADYIT
+380 LVANYIT
-387 IGVLLTAI
+387 LGVLLTAI

-405 ATHSGGVVT
+405 ATQSGGVVT
-414 IAEASSPYV
+414 IAEAESPYA
-423 GGSITY
+423 GGDITY
-429 SGLPAAVFGSS
+429 SGLPASVFGSS
-440 PTATPG
+440 PTTTTG
-446 EATTGGTPA
+446 VATTGGTPA
-455 TFPRVTLAYDSAT
+455 TQPRVTLAYDGPT
-468 GTAFGGLPPGTVSLA
+468 GTAFGGLPPGPISLA

-492 IASVSG
+492 IASKSG
-498 LTLTV
+498 FTLTV
-503 QRLTEGGVIDTGWPG
+503 QRLTEAGVVDTSWPG
-518 WTTRTVTDYRA
+518 WASRTATDYRA

-583 WRVFGSGDAWSVRTH
+583 YRVFGSGDAWSVRTH
-598 VYTATSEDA
+598 TYTATSEDA

-613 IELVTPGQI
+613 ITLATPGQI

-650 SQRPTRYDDLTTI
+650 PQRPTRYDDLTTI

-687 LYDEGAARSI
+687 LYDDGAARSI
-697 SGAMIHVMRSLG
+697 SGAMVHVMRSLG
-709 LPSDQIDLDTLQHLE
+709 LPFDQIDTDTLQHLE
-724 EAYWTP
+724 DTYWTP
-730 RGEFFDLSA
+730 RGEFFDFSA
-739 EKSGTSALDML
+739 EKTGTSALDLL
-750 QLAAQAG
+750 QMAAQAG
-757 MGYFLLIDSMCSAGR
+757 MSYFLLIDSMCSAGR
-772 EGVKAWRGGIS
+772 EGVKSWRGGIS

-788 EPLTTSFIAPGP
+788 EPLSTSFIAPGP

-820 VQCRLPGVTEPWKVE
+820 VECRLPGVSEPWKVE
-835 TFELQGVGTRDRAY
+835 TYELQGVGTRDRAY

-889 PGSSTI
+889 PGSSTT
-895 SAMIESARLEG
+895 STMIESARLDG
-906 TQLLIEVGEY
+906 TRLLIEVGEY

-941 TRVDDH
+941 TKVDDH
-947 RLTIAASALP
+947 LLTIAASALS

-1018 ATAP
+1018 ANAP

>member
-15 ETHQHGRV
+15 ETHQHGRT
-23 TVDSW
+23 TVDGW
-28 LRSKVRGY
+28 LRSNVSGY

-48 DGDAVPPGAWAATW
+48 DGVALPVEAWAETW
-62 IDAETDVRIYPV
+62 IDAAADVRIYPV
-74 PHYEGIGAVV
+74 PHYEGVAAVV
-84 YWVVVAVVAAYAIYM
+84 YWVVVAVFAAYAIYTM
-99 ASNLPSGS
+99 NNLPGS
-107 RFGQGDSLSLD
+107 RNTQAETISLD
-118 TARANSARLGSPIRE
+118 TARANTARLGSPVRE
-133 VMGRCRVWA
+133 VLGRCRVWA

-155 NTYRTHMFVCVGKGR
+155 KTYRTQMFVCVGKGR
-170 HIIPVGSARLGN
+170 HIIPLGSARLGN
-182 TPISSFGSDVE
+182 TPISSFGSDVDI
-193 MTIYPPGTDVGG
+193 TIYPPGADVGG

-232 TADVATG
+232 TADVTTG

-249 NVITLNNATVT
+249 NAFTLNNATIT
-260 DADGKERPAT
+260 GADGKERPAT
-270 SVPAS
+270 SLPLS

-290 TATTSGLY
+290 NATTSGLY
-298 SIIAGSAVDELAPYV
+298 SIIAGSAVAELAPHV
-313 GMPVLLTYNSADY
+313 GMPLLLTYNGADY
-326 ALFVASYVP
+326 ALFVASYTA
-335 GSPAVPGEGGSPAR
+335 GEPAVPGVGGSPAR
-349 VTGSAAATSFD
+349 LVGAAAASNFD
-360 FSGAPVTFGITWR
+360 FSGTPATFGISWR
-373 GTTYSIA
+373 GTTYSVA
-380 LVADYIT
+380 LVANYIT
-387 IGVLLTAI
+387 LGVLLTAI

-405 ATHSGGVVT
+405 ATQSGGVVT
-414 IAEASSPYV
+414 IAEAESPYA
-423 GGSITY
+423 GGNITY
-429 SGLPAAVFGSS
+429 SGLPASVFGTS
-440 PTATPG
+440 PTTTTG
-446 EATTGGTPA
+446 VATTGGTPA
-455 TFPRVTLAYDSAT
+455 TQPRVTLAYDGPT
-468 GTAFGGLPPGTVSLA
+468 GTAFGGLPPGSISLA

-492 IASVSG
+492 IASKSG
-498 LTLTV
+498 FTLTV
-503 QRLTEGGVIDTGWPG
+503 QRLTEGGVVDTSWPG
-518 WTTRTVTDYRA
+518 WASRTATDYRA
-529 TGFQEGEEWLGP
+529 TGFLEGEEWLGP

-583 WRVFGSGDAWSVRTH
+583 YRVFGSGDAWSVRTH
-598 VYTATSEDA
+598 TYTATSEDA

-613 IELVTPGQI
+613 ITLATPGQI

-650 SQRPTRYDDLTTI
+650 PQRPTRYDDLTTI

-687 LYDEGAARSI
+687 LYDDGAARSI
-697 SGAMIHVMRSLG
+697 SGAMVHVMRSLG
-709 LPSDQIDLDTLQHLE
+709 LPFDQIDTETLQHLE
-724 EAYWTP
+724 DTYWTP
-730 RGEFFDLSA
+730 RGEFFDFSA
-739 EKSGTSALDML
+739 EKTGTSALDLL
-750 QLAAQAG
+750 QMAAQAG

-788 EPLTTSFIAPGP
+788 EPLSTSFISPGP

-820 VQCRLPGVTEPWKVE
+820 VECRLPGVTEPWKVE
-835 TFELQGVGTRDRAY
+835 TYELQGVGTRDRAY

-889 PGSSTI
+889 PGSSTT
-895 SAMIESARLEG
+895 STMIESARLDG
-906 TQLLIEVGEY
+906 TRLLIEVGEY

-978 FCDSTRAGYDAVL
+978 FCDSVRAGYDAVL

-1018 ATAP
+1018 TTAP

>member
-15 ETHQHGRV
+15 ETHQHGRM
-23 TVDSW
+23 TMDNW
-28 LRSKVRGY
+28 LRANVRGY
-36 TGEGEQ
+36 SGEGEQ
-42 PIEVDV
+42 PIELEL
-48 DGDAVPPGAWAATW
+48 DGVQVVPGAWASTW
-62 IDAETDVRIYPV
+62 IDSSSDVRIYPV
-74 PHYEGIGAVV
+74 PHFEGVAAVI
-84 YWVVVAVVAAYAIYM
+84 YWVAVAVFAAYAIYM
-99 ASNLPSGS
+99 ASNLPGS
-107 RFGQGDSLSLD
+107 RNGQGDSLSLD
-118 TARANSARLGSPIRE
+118 TARANTARLGSPVRE
-133 VMGRCRVWA
+133 VLGRCRVWA
-142 DYLVQPVSRFVGG
+142 DYLVQPVSRFVGEKS
-155 NTYRTHMFVCVGKGR
+155 YRTHMFVCVGKGR

-182 TPISSFGSDVE
+182 TPISSFGGDVQ
-193 MTIYPPGTDVGG
+193 MTIYPPGTDVSG

-232 TADVATG
+232 TADVSTG

-249 NVITLNNATVT
+249 NIIALNNATVT
-260 DADGKERPAT
+260 DANGNERPT
-270 SVPAS
+270 SSVPSS
-275 WTVGAVLT
+275 WVVGAVLT
-283 LKVAATF
+283 LKVAASF

-298 SIIAGSAVDELAPYV
+298 SIIAGSAVAELAPYV
-313 GMPVLLTYNSADY
+313 GMPVLLTYNGADY

-335 GSPAVPGEGGSPAR
+335 GSPAVPGVGGSPAR
-349 VTGSAAATSFD
+349 VTGSAAASNFD
-360 FSGAPVTFGITWR
+360 FSGSPVTFGISWR
-373 GTTYSIA
+373 GTTYSVA
-380 LVADYIT
+380 LVANYIT
-387 IGVLLTAI
+387 LGVLLTAI

-405 ATHSGGVVT
+405 ATQSGGVVT
-414 IAEASSPYV
+414 IAEAASPFA

-429 SGLPAAVFGSS
+429 SGLPASVFGSS
-440 PTATPG
+440 PTSTAG
-446 EATTGGTPA
+446 VATTGGTPA
-455 TFPRVTLAYDSAT
+455 TQPRVTLAYDGPT
-468 GTAFGGLPPGTVSLA
+468 GTAFGGLPPGVVSLA
-483 MSRGQSEYR
+483 MSRGQSDYR
-492 IASVSG
+492 IAAVAG
-498 LTLTV
+498 LTLAV
-503 QRLTEGGVIDTGWPG
+503 ERLTEAGVVDTSWPG
-518 WTTRTVTDYRA
+518 WTNRTATDYSA

-541 FLVCPSGETTDAFE
+541 FLVCPNGETTDAFE

-563 LIWYTDKGNK
+563 LIWYTSKGNK
-573 RTFTVTVRVA
+573 RTFTVSIRVGY
-583 WRVFGSGDAWSVRTH
+583 RVYGSGAPWTVRTH
-598 VYTATSEDA
+598 TYTGYSEDA
-607 LGFTER
+607 VGFTER
-613 IELVTPGQI
+613 ITLGVPGQV

-629 TERGGNSARDACFWQ
+629 TERGGNSARDACYWQ

-687 LYDEGAARSI
+687 LYDQGTARSI

-709 LPSDQIDLDTLQHLE
+709 LPADQIDTDTLQHLE
-724 EAYWTP
+724 DTYWTP
-730 RGEFFDLSA
+730 RGEFFDFSA
-739 EKSGTSALDML
+739 EKTGASALDML
-750 QLAAQAG
+750 QMAAQAG

-772 EGVKAWRGGIS
+772 EGVKTWRGGIS

-788 EPLTTSFIAPGP
+788 EPLSTAFISPGP

-806 DVTYIDEVTWAAET
+806 DVTYIDEVTWATET
-820 VQCRLPGVTEPWKVE
+820 VECRLPGITEPWKVE
-835 TFELQGVGTRDRAY
+835 TYELQGVGTRDRAY

-889 PGSSTI
+889 PGSSTT
-895 SAMIESARLEG
+895 STMIESARLDG
-906 TQLLIEVGEY
+906 TRLLIEVGEY

-928 RFQDGTLSNVIVP
+928 RFQDGTLSNVMVP
-941 TRVDDH
+941 TWVDDH

-991 ADLTP
+991 AELTP

-1018 ATAP
+1018 AIAP

>member
-15 ETHQHGRV
+15 ETHQHGRT
-23 TVDSW
+23 TVDGW
-28 LRSKVRGY
+28 LRSNVRGY
-36 TGEGEQ
+36 TGEGDQ
-42 PIEVDV
+42 PIELDV
-48 DGDAVPPGAWAATW
+48 DGAAVPPGAWASTW
-62 IDAETDVRIYPV
+62 IDGDADVRIYPV
-74 PHYEGIGAVV
+74 PHYEGIGAII

-99 ASNLPSGS
+99 ANNLPGS
-107 RFGQGDSLSLD
+107 RNTNADSLSLD
-118 TARANSARLGSPIRE
+118 TARANTARLGSPVRE
-133 VMGRCRVWA
+133 VLGRCRVWA

-155 NTYRTHMFVCVGKGR
+155 KTYRTQMFVCVGKGR
-170 HIIPVGSARLGN
+170 HIIPLGSARLGN
-182 TPISSFGSDVE
+182 TPLSSFGSDVDI
-193 MTIYPPGTDVGG
+193 TIYPPGADVGG
-205 DVRSENWVNSTEV
+205 DARSENWVNSTEV

-232 TADVATG
+232 TADVTTG

-249 NVITLNNATVT
+249 NVFTLNNATIT
-260 DADGKERPAT
+260 GADGKERPAT
-270 SVPAS
+270 SLPLS

-298 SIIAGSAVDELAPYV
+298 SIIAGSAVAELAPYV
-313 GMPVLLTYNSADY
+313 GMPVLLTYNGADY
-326 ALFVASYVP
+326 ALFVASYTA
-335 GSPAVPGEGGSPAR
+335 GSPAVPGDGGSPAR
-349 VTGSAAATSFD
+349 LVGSAAASNFD
-360 FSGAPVTFGITWR
+360 FSGTPATFGISWR
-373 GTTYSIA
+373 GTTYSVA
-380 LVADYIT
+380 LVANYIT
-387 IGVLLTAI
+387 LGVLLTAI

-405 ATHSGGVVT
+405 ATQSGGVVT
-414 IAEASSPYV
+414 IAEAESPYA
-423 GGSITY
+423 GGSITF

-440 PTATPG
+440 PTTTTG
-446 EATTGGTPA
+446 VATTGGTPA
-455 TFPRVTLAYDSAT
+455 TQPRVTLAYDGPT
-468 GTAFGGLPPGTVSLA
+468 GTAFGGLPPGSISLA

-492 IASVSG
+492 IASKSG
-498 LTLTV
+498 FTLTV
-503 QRLTEGGVIDTGWPG
+503 QRLTEGGVVDTSWPG
-518 WTTRTVTDYRA
+518 WASRTATDYRA

-583 WRVFGSGDAWSVRTH
+583 YRVFGSGDAWSVRTH
-598 VYTATSEDA
+598 TYTATSEDA

-613 IELVTPGQI
+613 ITLATPGQI

-650 SQRPTRYDDLTTI
+650 PQRPTRYDDLTTI

-687 LYDEGAARSI
+687 LYDDGAARSI
-697 SGAMIHVMRSLG
+697 SGGMIHVMRSLG
-709 LPSDQIDLDTLQHLE
+709 LPFDQIDTETLQHLE
-724 EAYWTP
+724 DTYWTP
-730 RGEFFDLSA
+730 RGEFFDFSA
-739 EKSGTSALDML
+739 EKSGTSALDLL
-750 QLAAQAG
+750 QMAAQAG

-788 EPLTTSFIAPGP
+788 EPLSTSFISPGP

-820 VQCRLPGVTEPWKVE
+820 VECRLPGVSEPWKVE

-889 PGSSTI
+889 PGSSTT
-895 SAMIESARLEG
+895 STMIESARLDG
-906 TQLLIEVGEY
+906 TRLLIEVGEY

-1018 ATAP
+1018 ANAP

>member
-1 MIRVFPSRMPGEAL
+1 RAN
-15 ETHQHGRV
+15 
-23 TVDSW
+23 
-28 LRSKVRGY
+28 VRGY

-42 PIEVDV
+42 PIELEV
-48 DGDAVPPGAWAATW
+48 DGAQVAPEAWASTW
-62 IDAETDVRIYPV
+62 IDNGSDVRIYPV
-74 PHYEGIGAVV
+74 PHYEGIAAVI

-99 ASNLPSGS
+99 ANNLPGS
-107 RFGQGDSLSLD
+107 RNGQGDSLSLD
-118 TARANSARLGSPIRE
+118 TARANTARLGSPVRE
-133 VMGRCRVWA
+133 VLGRCRVWA
-142 DYLVQPVSRFVGG
+142 DYLVQPVSRFVGEKS
-155 NTYRTHMFVCVGKGR
+155 YRTNMFVCVGKGR

-182 TPISSFGSDVE
+182 TPISSFGSDVQ
-193 MTIYPPGTDVGG
+193 MTIYPPGADVSG

-232 TADVATG
+232 TADVSTG

-249 NVITLNNATVT
+249 NIIALNNATVT
-260 DADGKERPAT
+260 DANGNERPT
-270 SVPAS
+270 NSVPSS
-275 WTVGAVLT
+275 WVVGAVLT
-283 LKVAATF
+283 LKVAASF

-298 SIIAGSAVDELAPYV
+298 SIVAGSAVAELAPYV
-313 GMPVLLTYNSADY
+313 GMPVLLTYNGADY

-335 GSPAVPGEGGSPAR
+335 GSPAVPGVGGSPAR
-349 VTGSAAATSFD
+349 VTGSAAASNFD
-360 FSGAPVTFGITWR
+360 FSGSPVTFGISWR
-373 GTTYSIA
+373 GTTYSVA
-380 LVADYIT
+380 LVANYIT
-387 IGVLLTAI
+387 LGVLLTAI

-405 ATHSGGVVT
+405 ATQSGGVVT
-414 IAEASSPYV
+414 ITEAASPFA

-429 SGLPAAVFGSS
+429 SGLPASVFGSS
-440 PTATPG
+440 PTSTAG
-446 EATTGGTPA
+446 VATTGGTPA
-455 TFPRVTLAYDSAT
+455 TQPRVTLAYDGPT
-468 GTAFGGLPPGTVSLA
+468 GTAFGGLPPGVVSLA
-483 MSRGQSEYR
+483 MSRGQSDYR
-492 IASVSG
+492 IEAVAG
-498 LTLTV
+498 LTLAV
-503 QRLTEGGVIDTGWPG
+503 ERLTEAGVVDTSWPG
-518 WTTRTVTDYRA
+518 WTNRTATDYSA
-529 TGFQEGEEWLGP
+529 TGFLESEEWLGP
-541 FLVCPSGETTDAFE
+541 FLVCPNGETTDAFE
-555 YDFNFPGG
+555 YDFSFPGG
-563 LIWYTDKGNK
+563 LIWYTSKGNK
-573 RTFTVTVRVA
+573 RTFTVSIRVGY
-583 WRVFGSGDAWSVRTH
+583 RVYGSGAPWTVRTH
-598 VYTATSEDA
+598 TYTGYSEDA
-607 LGFTER
+607 VGFTER
-613 IELVTPGQI
+613 ITLGAPGQV

-629 TERGGNSARDACFWQ
+629 TERGGNSARDACYWQ

-687 LYDEGAARSI
+687 LYDQGTARSI

-709 LPSDQIDLDTLQHLE
+709 LPADQIDTDTLQHLE
-724 EAYWTP
+724 DTYWTP
-730 RGEFFDLSA
+730 RGEFFDFSA

-750 QLAAQAG
+750 QMAAQAG

-772 EGVKAWRGGIS
+772 EGVKTWRGGIS

-788 EPLTTSFIAPGP
+788 EPLSTSFISPGP

-820 VQCRLPGVTEPWKVE
+820 VECRLPGVTEPWKVE
-835 TFELQGVGTRDRAY
+835 SYELQGVGTRDRAY

-889 PGSSTI
+889 PGSSTT
-895 SAMIESARLEG
+895 STMIESARLDG
-906 TQLLIEVGEY
+906 TRLLIEVGEY

-928 RFQDGTLSNVIVP
+928 RFQDGTLSGVMVP
-941 TRVDDH
+941 TRVDDR
-947 RLTIAASALP
+947 RLTIASSALP

-991 ADLTP
+991 AELTP

>member
-15 ETHQHGRV
+15 ETHQHGRM

-28 LRSKVRGY
+28 LRANVRGY
-36 TGEGEQ
+36 TGEREQ
-42 PIEVDV
+42 PIELEV
-48 DGDAVPPGAWAATW
+48 DGAPVAPGAWARTW
-62 IDAETDVRIYPV
+62 IDDGSDVRIYPV
-74 PHYEGIGAVV
+74 PHYEGIAAVI

-99 ASNLPSGS
+99 ANNLPGS
-107 RFGQGDSLSLD
+107 RNGQGDNLSLD
-118 TARANSARLGSPIRE
+118 TARANTARLGSPVRE
-133 VMGRCRVWA
+133 VLGRCRVWA
-142 DYLVQPVSRFVGG
+142 DYLVQPVSRFVGEKS
-155 NTYRTHMFVCVGKGR
+155 YRTHMFVCVGKGR
-170 HIIPVGSARLGN
+170 HIIPEGSARLGN
-182 TPISSFGSDVE
+182 TPISSFGSDVQ

-232 TADVATG
+232 TADVSTG

-260 DADGKERPAT
+260 DAKGNERPT
-270 SVPAS
+270 SSVPSS
-275 WTVGAVLT
+275 WVVGTVLT
-283 LKVAATF
+283 LKVAASF

-298 SIIAGSAVDELAPYV
+298 SIIAGSAVAELAPYV
-313 GMPVLLTYNSADY
+313 GMPVLLTYNGADY

-335 GSPAVPGEGGSPAR
+335 GSPAVPGVGGSAAR
-349 VTGSAAATSFD
+349 VTGSAAASNFD
-360 FSGAPVTFGITWR
+360 FSGSPVTFGIGWR
-373 GTTYSIA
+373 GTTYSVA
-380 LVADYIT
+380 LVANYIT
-387 IGVLLTAI
+387 LGVLLTAI

-405 ATHSGGVVT
+405 ATQSGGVVT
-414 IAEASSPYV
+414 IAEVASPFA
-423 GGSITY
+423 GGNITY
-429 SGLPAAVFGSS
+429 SGLPAPVFGSS
-440 PTATPG
+440 PTSTAG
-446 EATTGGTPA
+446 VATTGGTPA
-455 TFPRVTLAYDSAT
+455 TQPRVTLAYDGPT
-468 GTAFGGLPPGTVSLA
+468 GTAFGGLPPGVVSLA
-483 MSRGQSEYR
+483 MSRGQSDYR
-492 IASVSG
+492 IVAVSG
-498 LTLTV
+498 LTLAV
-503 QRLTEGGVIDTGWPG
+503 ERLTEAGVVDTSWPG
-518 WTTRTVTDYRA
+518 WINRIATDYSA
-529 TGFQEGEEWLGP
+529 TGIQEGEEWLGP

-555 YDFNFPGG
+555 YDFNFPSG
-563 LIWYTDKGNK
+563 LIWYTSKGNK
-573 RTFTVTVRVA
+573 RTFTVSIRVGY
-583 WRVFGSGDAWSVRTH
+583 RVYGSGAPWTVRTH
-598 VYTATSEDA
+598 TYTGYSEDA
-607 LGFTER
+607 VGFTER
-613 IELVTPGQI
+613 ITLGTPGQV

-629 TERGGNSARDACFWQ
+629 TERGGNSARDACYWQ

-687 LYDEGAARSI
+687 IYEQGTARSI

-709 LPSDQIDLDTLQHLE
+709 LPADQIDTDTLQHLE
-724 EAYWTP
+724 DTYWTP
-730 RGEFFDLSA
+730 RGEFFDFSA

-750 QLAAQAG
+750 QMAAQAG

-772 EGVKAWRGGIS
+772 EGVKTWRGGIS

-788 EPLTTSFIAPGP
+788 EPLSTSFISPGP

-820 VQCRLPGVTEPWKVE
+820 VECRLPGVPEPWKVE
-835 TFELQGVGTRDRAY
+835 SYELHGVGTRDRAY

-889 PGSSTI
+889 PGSSTT
-895 SAMIESARLEG
+895 STMIESARLEG
-906 TQLLIEVGEY
+906 TRLLIEVGEY
-916 LDWSLPAPRCLV
+916 LDWTLPAPRCLV
-928 RFQDGTLSNVIVP
+928 RFQDGTLSNVMVP

-957 GEHAFNTWIMDDPT
+957 GEHAFNTWILDDPT

-991 ADLTP
+991 AELTP

-1011 AFYQYDD
+1011 DFYIYDD
-1018 ATAP
+1018 AAAP

>member
-15 ETHQHGRV
+15 ETHQHGRM

-28 LRSKVRGY
+28 LRANVRGY
-36 TGEGEQ
+36 TGDGEQ
-42 PIEVDV
+42 PIELEV
-48 DGDAVPPGAWAATW
+48 DGVQVTPESWASTW
-62 IDAETDVRIYPV
+62 IDDGSDVRIYPV
-74 PHYEGIGAVV
+74 PHYEGIAAVI

-99 ASNLPSGS
+99 ANNLPGS
-107 RFGQGDSLSLD
+107 RNGQGDSLSLD
-118 TARANSARLGSPIRE
+118 TARANTARLGSPVRE
-133 VMGRCRVWA
+133 VLGRCRVWA
-142 DYLVQPVSRFVGG
+142 DYLVQPVSRFVGEKS
-155 NTYRTHMFVCVGKGR
+155 YRTHMFVCVGKGR

-182 TPISSFGSDVE
+182 TPISSFGSDVQ
-193 MTIYPPGTDVGG
+193 MTIYPPGADVSG

-232 TADVATG
+232 TADVSTG

-260 DADGKERPAT
+260 DANGNERPT
-270 SVPAS
+270 SSVPSS
-275 WTVGAVLT
+275 WVVGAVLT
-283 LKVAATF
+283 LKVAASF

-298 SIIAGSAVDELAPYV
+298 SIIAGSAVAELAPYV
-313 GMPVLLTYNSADY
+313 GMPVLLTYNGADY

-335 GSPAVPGEGGSPAR
+335 GSPAVPGVGGSAAR
-349 VTGSAAATSFD
+349 VTGSAAASNFD
-360 FSGAPVTFGITWR
+360 FSGSPVTFGISWR
-373 GTTYSIA
+373 GTTYSVA
-380 LVADYIT
+380 LVANYIT
-387 IGVLLTAI
+387 LGVLLTAI

-405 ATHSGGVVT
+405 ATQSGGVVT
-414 IAEASSPYV
+414 IAEAASPFA

-429 SGLPAAVFGSS
+429 SGLPASVFGSS
-440 PTATPG
+440 PTSTAG
-446 EATTGGTPA
+446 VATTGGTPA
-455 TFPRVTLAYDSAT
+455 TQPRITLAYDGPT
-468 GTAFGGLPPGTVSLA
+468 GTAFGGLPPGVVSLA
-483 MSRGQSEYR
+483 MSRGQSDYR
-492 IASVSG
+492 IAAVSG
-498 LTLTV
+498 LTLAV
-503 QRLTEGGVIDTGWPG
+503 ERLTEAGVVDTSWPG
-518 WTTRTVTDYRA
+518 WTSRTATDYSA

-541 FLVCPSGETTDAFE
+541 FLVCPNGETTDAFE
-555 YDFNFPGG
+555 YDFNFPSG
-563 LIWYTDKGNK
+563 LIWYTSKGNK
-573 RTFTVTVRVA
+573 RTFTVSIRVGYRVYGSGAPWTVR
-583 WRVFGSGDAWSVRTH
+583 SHT
-598 VYTATSEDA
+598 YTGYSEDA
-607 LGFTER
+607 VGFTER
-613 IELVTPGQI
+613 ITLGTPGQV
-622 EVRVRRV
+622 EVRIRRV
-629 TERGGNSARDACFWQ
+629 TERGGNSARDACYWQ

-674 AQTDRRFNVEATR
+674 AQTDHRFNVEATR
-687 LYDEGAARSI
+687 LYDQGTARSI

-709 LPSDQIDLDTLQHLE
+709 LPADQIDTDTLQHLE
-724 EAYWTP
+724 DTYWTP
-730 RGEFFDLSA
+730 RGEFFDFSA

-750 QLAAQAG
+750 QMAAQAG

-772 EGVKAWRGGIS
+772 EGVKGWRGGIS

-788 EPLTTSFIAPGP
+788 EPLSTSFISPGP

-806 DVTYIDEVTWAAET
+806 DVTYIDEVSWAAET
-820 VQCRLPGVTEPWKVE
+820 VECRLPGVTEPWKVE
-835 TFELQGVGTRDRAY
+835 SYELQGVGTRDRAY

-889 PGSSTI
+889 PGSSTT
-895 SAMIESARLEG
+895 STMIESARLDG
-906 TQLLIEVGEY
+906 TRLLIEVGEY

-928 RFQDGTLSNVIVP
+928 RFQDGTLSGVMVP

-991 ADLTP
+991 AELTP

>member
-15 ETHQHGRV
+15 ETHQHGRM

-28 LRSKVRGY
+28 LRANVRGY
-36 TGEGEQ
+36 TGDGEQ
-42 PIEVDV
+42 PIELEV
-48 DGDAVPPGAWAATW
+48 DGVQVTPESWASTW
-62 IDAETDVRIYPV
+62 IDDGSDVCIYPV
-74 PHYEGIGAVV
+74 PHYEGIAAVI

-99 ASNLPSGS
+99 ANNLPGS
-107 RFGQGDSLSLD
+107 RNGQGDSLSLD
-118 TARANSARLGSPIRE
+118 TARANTARLGSPVRE
-133 VMGRCRVWA
+133 VLGRCRVWA
-142 DYLVQPVSRFVGG
+142 DYLVQPVSRFVGEKS
-155 NTYRTHMFVCVGKGR
+155 YRTHMFVCVGKGR

-182 TPISSFGSDVE
+182 TPISSFGSDVQ
-193 MTIYPPGTDVGG
+193 MTIYPPGADVSG

-232 TADVATG
+232 TADVSTG

-260 DADGKERPAT
+260 DANGNERPT
-270 SVPAS
+270 SSVPSS
-275 WTVGAVLT
+275 WVVGAVLT
-283 LKVAATF
+283 LKVAASF

-298 SIIAGSAVDELAPYV
+298 SIIAGGAVAEVAPYV
-313 GMPVLLTYNSADY
+313 GMPVLLTYNGADY

-335 GSPAVPGEGGSPAR
+335 GSPAVPGVGGSAAR
-349 VTGSAAATSFD
+349 VTGSAAASNFD
-360 FSGAPVTFGITWR
+360 FSGSPVTFGISWR
-373 GTTYSIA
+373 GTTYSVA
-380 LVADYIT
+380 LVANYIT
-387 IGVLLTAI
+387 LGVLLTAI

-405 ATHSGGVVT
+405 ATQSGGVVT
-414 IAEASSPYV
+414 IAEAASPFA

-429 SGLPAAVFGSS
+429 SGLPASVFGSS
-440 PTATPG
+440 PTSTAG
-446 EATTGGTPA
+446 VATTGGTPA
-455 TFPRVTLAYDSAT
+455 TQPRITLAYDGPT
-468 GTAFGGLPPGTVSLA
+468 GTAFGGLPPGVVSLA
-483 MSRGQSEYR
+483 MSRGQSDYR
-492 IASVSG
+492 IAAVSG
-498 LTLTV
+498 LTLAV
-503 QRLTEGGVIDTGWPG
+503 ERLTEAGVVDTSWPG
-518 WTTRTVTDYRA
+518 WTSRTATDYSA

-541 FLVCPSGETTDAFE
+541 FLVCPNGETTDAFE
-555 YDFNFPGG
+555 YDFNFPSG
-563 LIWYTDKGNK
+563 LIWYTSKGNK
-573 RTFTVTVRVA
+573 RTFTVSIRVGYRVYGSGAPWTVR
-583 WRVFGSGDAWSVRTH
+583 SHT
-598 VYTATSEDA
+598 YTGYSEDA
-607 LGFTER
+607 VGFTER
-613 IELVTPGQI
+613 ITLGTPGQV
-622 EVRVRRV
+622 EVRIRRV
-629 TERGGNSARDACFWQ
+629 TERGGNSARDACYWQ

-687 LYDEGAARSI
+687 LYDQGTARSI

-709 LPSDQIDLDTLQHLE
+709 LPADQIDTDTLQHLE
-724 EAYWTP
+724 DTYWTP
-730 RGEFFDLSA
+730 RGEFFDFSA

-750 QLAAQAG
+750 QMAAQAG

-772 EGVKAWRGGIS
+772 EGVKGWRGGIS

-788 EPLTTSFIAPGP
+788 EPLSTSFISPGP

-806 DVTYIDEVTWAAET
+806 DVTYIDEVSWAAET
-820 VQCRLPGVTEPWKVE
+820 VECRLPGVTEPWKVE
-835 TFELQGVGTRDRAY
+835 SYELQGVGTRDRAY

-889 PGSSTI
+889 PGSSTT
-895 SAMIESARLEG
+895 STMIESARLDG
-906 TQLLIEVGEY
+906 TRLLIEVGEY

-928 RFQDGTLSNVIVP
+928 RFQDGTLSGVMVP

-991 ADLTP
+991 AELTP

>member
-15 ETHQHGRV
+15 ETHRHGRM
-23 TVDSW
+23 TVDNW
-28 LRSKVRGY
+28 LRANVRGY

-42 PIEVDV
+42 PIELEV
-48 DGDAVPPGAWAATW
+48 DGAQVAPEAWGSTW
-62 IDAETDVRIYPV
+62 IDHGSDVRIYPV
-74 PHYEGIGAVV
+74 PHYEGIAAVI

-99 ASNLPSGS
+99 ANNLPGS
-107 RFGQGDSLSLD
+107 RNGQGDSLSLD
-118 TARANSARLGSPIRE
+118 TARANTARLGSPVRE
-133 VMGRCRVWA
+133 VLGRCRVWA
-142 DYLVQPVSRFVGG
+142 DYLVQPVSRFVGEKS
-155 NTYRTHMFVCVGKGR
+155 YRTHMFVCVGKGR

-182 TPISSFGSDVE
+182 TPISSFGSDVQ
-193 MTIYPPGTDVGG
+193 MTIYPPGADVSG
-205 DVRSENWVNSTEV
+205 DARSENWVNSTEV

-232 TADVATG
+232 TADVSTG

-260 DADGKERPAT
+260 DANGNERPT
-270 SVPAS
+270 SSVPSS
-275 WTVGAVLT
+275 WVVGAVLT
-283 LKVAATF
+283 LKVAASF
-290 TATTSGLY
+290 NATTSGLY
-298 SIIAGSAVDELAPYV
+298 SIIAGSAVAELAPYV
-313 GMPVLLTYNSADY
+313 GMPVLLTYNGADY

-335 GSPAVPGEGGSPAR
+335 GSPAVPGVGGSAAR
-349 VTGSAAATSFD
+349 VTGSAAASNFD
-360 FSGAPVTFGITWR
+360 FSGSPVTFGISWR
-373 GTTYSIA
+373 GTTYSVA
-380 LVADYIT
+380 LVANYIT
-387 IGVLLTAI
+387 LGVLLTAI

-405 ATHSGGVVT
+405 ATQSGGVVT
-414 IAEASSPYV
+414 IAEAASPFA

-429 SGLPAAVFGSS
+429 SGLPASVFGSS
-440 PTATPG
+440 PTSTAGVATS
-446 EATTGGTPA
+446 GGTPA
-455 TFPRVTLAYDSAT
+455 TPPRMTLAYDGPT
-468 GTAFGGLPPGTVSLA
+468 GTAFGGLPPGVVSLA
-483 MSRGQSEYR
+483 MSRGQSDYR
-492 IASVSG
+492 IAAVSG
-498 LTLTV
+498 LTLAV
-503 QRLTEGGVIDTGWPG
+503 ERLTEAGVVDMSWPG
-518 WTTRTVTDYRA
+518 WINRTATDYSA

-541 FLVCPSGETTDAFE
+541 FLVCPNGETTDAFE
-555 YDFNFPGG
+555 YDFNFPSG
-563 LIWYTDKGNK
+563 LIWYTSKGNK
-573 RTFTVTVRVA
+573 RTFTVSVRVGY
-583 WRVFGSGDAWSVRTH
+583 RVYGSGAPWTVRTH
-598 VYTATSEDA
+598 TYTGYSEDA
-607 LGFTER
+607 VGFTER
-613 IELVTPGQI
+613 ITLGAPGQV

-629 TERGGNSARDACFWQ
+629 TERGGNSARDACYWQ

-687 LYDEGAARSI
+687 LYDQGAARSI

-709 LPSDQIDLDTLQHLE
+709 LPADQIDTDTLQHLE
-724 EAYWTP
+724 DTYWTP
-730 RGEFFDLSA
+730 RGEFFDFSA

-750 QLAAQAG
+750 QMAAQAG

-772 EGVKAWRGGIS
+772 EGVKGWRGGIS

-788 EPLTTSFIAPGP
+788 EPLSTSFISPGP

-820 VQCRLPGVTEPWKVE
+820 VECRLPGVTEPWKVE
-835 TFELQGVGTRDRAY
+835 SYELQGVGTRDRAY

-889 PGSSTI
+889 PGSSTT
-895 SAMIESARLEG
+895 STMIESARLDG
-906 TQLLIEVGEY
+906 TRLLIEVGEY

-991 ADLTP
+991 AELTP

>member
-15 ETHQHGRV
+15 ETHQHGRT
-23 TVDSW
+23 TVDGW
-28 LRSKVRGY
+28 LQANVRGY
-36 TGEGEQ
+36 TGGGEQ
-42 PIEVDV
+42 PIELEV
-48 DGDAVPPGAWAATW
+48 DGVQVAPGAWPNTW
-62 IDAETDVRIYPV
+62 LDSSSDVRIYPV
-74 PHYEGIGAVV
+74 PHFEGVAAVI
-84 YWVVVAVVAAYAIYM
+84 YWVAVAVFAAYAIYM
-99 ASNLPSGS
+99 ANNLPGS
-107 RFGQGDSLSLD
+107 RNGQGDSLSLD
-118 TARANSARLGSPIRE
+118 TARANTARLGSPVRE
-133 VMGRCRVWA
+133 VLGRCRVWA
-142 DYLVQPVSRFVGG
+142 DYLVQPVSRFVGEKS
-155 NTYRTHMFVCVGKGR
+155 YRTHMFVCVGKGR

-182 TPISSFGSDVE
+182 TPISSFGSDVQ
-193 MTIYPPGTDVGG
+193 MTIYPPGADVSG

-232 TADVATG
+232 TADVSTG

-260 DADGKERPAT
+260 DANGNERPT
-270 SVPAS
+270 SSVPGS
-275 WTVGAVLT
+275 WVVGAVLT
-283 LKVAATF
+283 LKVAASF

-298 SIIAGSAVDELAPYV
+298 SIIAGSAVAELAPYV
-313 GMPVLLTYNSADY
+313 GMPVLLTYNGADY

-335 GSPAVPGEGGSPAR
+335 GSPAVPGVGGSAAR
-349 VTGSAAATSFD
+349 VTGSAAASNFD
-360 FSGAPVTFGITWR
+360 FSGSPVTFGISWR
-373 GTTYSIA
+373 GTTYSVA
-380 LVADYIT
+380 LVANYIT
-387 IGVLLTAI
+387 LGVLLTAI

-405 ATHSGGVVT
+405 ATQSGGVVT
-414 IAEASSPYV
+414 IAEAASPFA

-429 SGLPAAVFGSS
+429 SGLPASVFGSS
-440 PTATPG
+440 PTSTAG
-446 EATTGGTPA
+446 VATTGGTPA
-455 TFPRVTLAYDSAT
+455 TQPRVTLAYDGPT
-468 GTAFGGLPPGTVSLA
+468 GTAFGGLPPGVVSLA
-483 MSRGQSEYR
+483 MSRGQSDYR
-492 IASVSG
+492 IAAVSG
-498 LTLTV
+498 LTLAV
-503 QRLTEGGVIDTGWPG
+503 ERLTEAGVVDTSWPG
-518 WTTRTVTDYRA
+518 WTNRTATDYSA

-541 FLVCPSGETTDAFE
+541 FLVCPNGETTDAFE
-555 YDFNFPGG
+555 YDFNFPSG
-563 LIWYTDKGNK
+563 LIWYTSKGNK
-573 RTFTVTVRVA
+573 RTFTVSIRVGY
-583 WRVFGSGDAWSVRTH
+583 RVYGSGAPWTVRTH
-598 VYTATSEDA
+598 TYTGYSEDA
-607 LGFTER
+607 VGFTER
-613 IELVTPGQI
+613 ITLGAPGQV

-629 TERGGNSARDACFWQ
+629 TERGGNSARDACYWQ

-650 SQRPTRYDDLTTI
+650 SQRPTRYEDLTTI

-687 LYDEGAARSI
+687 LYDQGTARSI

-709 LPSDQIDLDTLQHLE
+709 LPADQIDTDTLQHLE
-724 EAYWTP
+724 DTYWTP
-730 RGEFFDLSA
+730 RGEFFDFSA

-750 QLAAQAG
+750 QMAAQAG

-772 EGVKAWRGGIS
+772 EGVKGWRGGIS

-788 EPLTTSFIAPGP
+788 EPLSTSFISPGP

-806 DVTYIDEVTWAAET
+806 DVTYVDEVTWAAET
-820 VQCRLPGVTEPWKVE
+820 VECRLPGVTEPWKVE
-835 TFELQGVGTRDRAY
+835 TYELQGVGTRDRAY

-889 PGSSTI
+889 PGSSTT
-895 SAMIESARLEG
+895 STMIESARLDG
-906 TQLLIEVGEY
+906 TRLLIEVGEY

-928 RFQDGTLSNVIVP
+928 RFQDGTLSNVMVP
-941 TRVDDH
+941 TRVDGH

-991 ADLTP
+991 AELTP